1 MTEIQGKSIL
11 VRVSARFELARVRVI
26 GSRLY
31 FKLLGIGKKDQN
43 RSIHS
48 QFLAWL
54 TRPCV
59 FCSMSSKDKP
69 HVNGH
74 NILGL
79 DYSQHFLM
87 LHVASVC
94 KTFCIL
100 LRVVGS
106 CCAKF
111 ESGGQT
117 FSYVQTDG
125 TTPNTV
131 WPTML
136 EADEVIFHKIMSK
149 SVKCFFNKTN
159 VPVVWIFF
167 GVNCWYFCT

>member
-1 MTEIQGKSIL
+1 
-11 VRVSARFELARVRVI
+11 
-26 GSRLY
+26 
-31 FKLLGIGKKDQN
+31 
-43 RSIHS
+43 
-48 QFLAWL
+48 
-54 TRPCV
+54 
-59 FCSMSSKDKP
+59 MSSKDKP

-136 EADEVIFHKIMSK
+136 GADEVIFHKIMSK
-149 SVKCFFNKTN
+149 SVKCFFKKTK
-159 VPVVWIFF
+159 VSVV
-167 GVNCWYFCT
+167 

>member
-1 MTEIQGKSIL
+1 MVLRVRVTEGKITVNVWGKS
-11 VRVSARFELARVRVI
+11 RGNRFWFELARFRVI

-31 FKLLGIGKKDQN
+31 FKLLGIGKKPIRIDQFIV
-43 RSIHS
+43 RV
-48 QFLAWL
+48 LAWL

-74 NILGL
+74 NIFGH
-79 DYSQHFLM
+79 DNSQHCLM

-125 TTPNTV
+125 LL
-131 WPTML
+131 PTL
-136 EADEVIFHKIMSK
+136 
-149 SVKCFFNKTN
+149 
-159 VPVVWIFF
+159 F
-167 GVNCWYFCT
+167 GQQCWELMRWYSIK